1 MSRRKQTF
9 NGEVSGYVAGHD
21 MHVYQGGQRPDWWSM
36 ERREL
41 LYARTM
47 ADRQAARA
55 RRRMLLNWP
64 MIVWVLLMCGGG
76 AAAAWN
82 LREGLAVLRGLHPPS
97 TSNQGMAF
105 ALTIAFAL
113 TVLAFSHWVIRVQRP
128 ERAVIRSA
136 LSDID
141 EIVVVLRRREW

>member
-1 MSRRKQTF
+1 MSKRTQIF
-9 NGEVSGYVAGHD
+9 HGEVSGYVAGRD
-21 MHVYQGGQRPDWWSM
+21 MHVYAGVQRPDWWSM

-97 TSNQGMAF
+97 TSHQGMAF

-113 TVLAFSHWVIRVQRP
+113 TVLAFSYWVIRVQRP

-141 EIVVVLRRREW
+141 EIDVVLRRREW

>member
-1 MSRRKQTF
+1 
-9 NGEVSGYVAGHD
+9 
-21 MHVYQGGQRPDWWSM
+21 
-36 ERREL
+36 
-41 LYARTM
+41 
-47 ADRQAARA
+47 
-55 RRRMLLNWP
+55 MLLNWP

-76 AAAAWN
+76 VAAAWN

-113 TVLAFSHWVIRVQRP
+113 TALAFSHWVIRVQRP

-141 EIVVVLRRREW
+141 EIDVVLRRREW

>member
-9 NGEVSGYVAGHD
+9 NGEVSGYVAGRD

-76 AAAAWN
+76 VAAAWN

-97 TSNQGMAF
+97 TSHQGMAF

-113 TVLAFSHWVIRVQRP
+113 TVLAFSYWVIRVQRP

-141 EIVVVLRRREW
+141 EIDVVLRRREW